1 MSEPTADDIP
11 DIQDLVSEIGED
23 PSEIAEI
30 IAEDVVDPNTL
41 PTHAQR
47 AMLSA
52 LLVEAVERLYAD
64 DTTLQEAFTRLMEE
78 RSIGFTTGSEGTIEA
93 GGLKISG
100 KSTISGD
107 SLTVGTIDSKKLK
120 VISKNTTAVGDE
132 GKEKNDTSRKDTK

>member
-1 MSEPTADDIP
+1 MSEPTADDVP

-52 LLVEAVERLYAD
+52 LLVEATERLYPNG
-64 DTTLQEAFTRLMEE
+64 TLQEAFTQLMEE
-78 RSIGFTTGSEGTIEA
+78 RTIRFTTGIEDT
-93 GGLKISG
+93 GDTDGLKISG
-100 KSTISGD
+100 SGFKMSGSATISGEK
-107 SLTVGTIDSKKLK
+107 LTLGEIDPNFDLNS
-120 VISKNTTAVGDE
+120 
-132 GKEKNDTSRKDTK
+132 KEKNDSSRKGKDTK